1 MLALTNTAL
10 TNRAA
15 SWALA
20 GHAASCKPPGFVK
33 VVAATSHEHWD
44 SVPENAS
51 GLTASRAFGSRQR

>member
-15 SWALA
+15 SWAPA

-33 VVAATSHEHWD
+33 VVATSHEHLD